1 MSDAEPAE
9 PMEVNSMNAILK
21 ILVIAALGL
30 LTACA
35 GGNPRLVS
43 KINAAYGTTFPI
55 AAHGYAGLGR

>member
-21 ILVIAALGL
+21 ILVVIALGL

-43 KINAAYGTTFPI
+43 KINAAYGTSFP
-55 AAHGYAGLGR
+55 AGASSYAGLGR

>member
-1 MSDAEPAE
+1 
-9 PMEVNSMNAILK
+9 MNAILK

-35 GGNPRLVS
+35 GGNPRRVS